1 LLKERKRREQKK
13 QINHLNFIIMNTG
26 KVALGVLAGLATG
39 AILGIL
45 FAPDKGSE
53 TRKKIAEKGKDSL
66 DGLKTK
72 YNSVIDQLSSK
83 LEAVKQNGQSHVD
96 EAFEYAEDFK
106 NSNKGQ

>member
-1 LLKERKRREQKK
+1 
-13 QINHLNFIIMNTG
+13 MNTG

-45 FAPDKGSE
+45 FAPEKGSV
-53 TRKKIAEKGKDSL
+53 TRKKIADKGKDSI

-72 YNSVIDQLSSK
+72 YNTVIDNLSSR

-96 EAFEYAEDFK
+96 EAYEYADNLK
-106 NSNKGQ
+106 NSTK